1 MNMMNI
7 EKLIAVSSSGKDFE
21 FEMPLKDKI
30 VIQGEEYDIKL
41 YYTEE
46 SGLYLVW
53 NGKKYPVEIVKS
65 KQNKYEILFNSISY
79 SFTIETPF
87 SLQRMKVLKVNK
99 PSVGNISV
107 KAPMPGKIVDIICQK
122 GSKVSR
128 GEPLLILEAMKMEN
142 EILSPI
148 DGTVLSVSVSKD
160 STVMKDDILV
170 EIEEK
175 KG

>member
-1 MNMMNI
+1 
-7 EKLIAVSSSGKDFE
+7 
-21 FEMPLKDKI
+21 
-30 VIQGEEYDIKL
+30 
-41 YYTEE
+41 
-46 SGLYLVW
+46 
-53 NGKKYPVEIVKS
+53 
-65 KQNKYEILFNSISY
+65 
-79 SFTIETPF
+79 
-87 SLQRMKVLKVNK
+87 MKVLKVNK